1 MKTLIAVTSAL
12 FITVACQKKV
22 EAPATVSVP
31 TEETS
36 VHHNSAEDTTTLGD
50 KEKDKKVECED

>member
-22 EAPATVSVP
+22 EVP
-31 TEETS
+31 TIVPAPTAEAS
-36 VHHNSAEDTTTLGD
+36 VQQNSAEDTTTLGN
-50 KEKDKKVECED
+50 KEKNKEVECQD